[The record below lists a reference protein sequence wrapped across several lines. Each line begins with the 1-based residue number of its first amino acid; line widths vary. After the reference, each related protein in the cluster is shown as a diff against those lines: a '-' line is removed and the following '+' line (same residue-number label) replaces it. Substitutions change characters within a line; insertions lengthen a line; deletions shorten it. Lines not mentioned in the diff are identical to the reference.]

1 MEMDP
6 MLTMTT
12 ERCRGSRG
20 RLGFTAIELLVVIAI
35 IAILIGML
43 LPAVQKVRET
53 AAKAGPKSALAG
65 LAPKLMSA
73 ADGTETLAK
82 STVESLGEALK
93 ARMLGSDEF
102 GALLLPYVEQERA
115 YEELLGEIDA
125 LEPSD
130 REDAE
135 IVRDARKA
143 VHEALLAVKQVRKRL
158 ERLAGKE

>member
-1 MEMDP
+1 

-12 ERCRGSRG
+12 EKSRAPRG

-43 LPAVQKVRET
+43 LPAVQKVRES
-53 AAKAGPKSALAG
+53 AARAGPDSSLAG
-65 LAPKLMSA
+65 LAPKLVAA
-73 ADGTETLAK
+73 ADGTEALAK
-82 STVESLGEALK
+82 STIESLGEALK
-93 ARMLGSDEF
+93 ARMLGSDEL
-102 GALLLPYVEQERA
+102 GALLAPYVEQEQA

-130 REDAE
+130 KEDAA

-158 ERLAGKE
+158 ERLAGKD